1 MTLEEL
7 IYKRFTESETLVSQL
22 AVYAG
27 KPAVFRPV
35 SPEGNQE
42 GWEGKTQFPQ
52 LIYNFDLQANE
63 ERKSAG
69 TLSVSLLC
77 QNTTEIT
84 PENIEPEVRKC
95 LKDVLLKPEHGT
107 PYAFTWARSDA
118 FEMEETKSR
127 LVIGI
132 EIRFDILEY
141 PSQETLDPDPV
152 MAVNQYIKEV
162 CPACMIMGY
171 DHMEEITEAT
181 GEKPVIYCRLASVEK
196 AEETNTVAWMDGRIA
211 IHILCP
217 DSGKRMKRVA
227 DIANQISLAGEI
239 ILLDHSPMFIKR
251 LQTNYQSDYLKD
263 GQIVIT
269 GHFGLLRY
277 RAKNPILRKT
287 NITYRQEVAD
297 GKRKQFKEGCRTQS
311 NGETGSGNED
321 IHRRD
326 TEGKAGF
333 CIHR

>member
-7 IYKRFTESETLVSQL
+7 IYKRFTESENLVSQL

-42 GWEGKTQFPQ
+42 GWESKTQFPQ

-69 TLSVSLLC
+69 TLAVSLLC

-107 PYAFTWARSDA
+107 PYAFAWARSDA

-152 MAVNQYIKEV
+152 MAV
-162 CPACMIMGY
+162 
-171 DHMEEITEAT
+171 
-181 GEKPVIYCRLASVEK
+181 
-196 AEETNTVAWMDGRIA
+196 AW
-211 IHILCP
+211 
-217 DSGKRMKRVA
+217 
-227 DIANQISLAGEI
+227 
-239 ILLDHSPMFIKR
+239 
-251 LQTNYQSDYLKD
+251 LQWKKQ
-263 GQIVIT
+263 
-269 GHFGLLRY
+269 
-277 RAKNPILRKT
+277 
-287 NITYRQEVAD
+287 
-297 GKRKQFKEGCRTQS
+297 RKQIQLHGWMAGLPSIFYAQTVEEG
-311 NGETGSGNED
+311 
-321 IHRRD
+321 
-326 TEGKAGF
+326 
-333 CIHR
+333 

>member
-7 IYKRFTESETLVSQL
+7 IYKRFTESEILVSQL

-84 PENIEPEVRKC
+84 PEDIEPEVRRC
-95 LKDVLLKPEHGT
+95 LKDVLLKPEHGM

-127 LVIGI
+127 LVIGS

-141 PSQETLDPDPV
+141 ISQETSDPDPV
-152 MAVNQYIKEV
+152 MAVSQYIKSLYPECWV
-162 CPACMIMGY
+162 IGLDQMG
-171 DHMEEITEAT
+171 EITEAAIQ
-181 GEKPVIYCRLASVEK
+181 PVIYCRLVSVEK
-196 AEETNTVAWMDGRIA
+196 SEETNTVAWMDGRIA
-211 IHILCP
+211 VHILCP
-217 DSGKRMKRVA
+217 DSGRRMKMVA

-239 ILLDHSPMFIKR
+239 MMLDHSPMFIKR

-287 NITYRQEVAD
+287 NITYRQEVAN
-297 GKRKQFKEGCRTQS
+297 GKGNQFKEGYRTQS
-311 NGETGSGNED
+311 NGKAESGNGD

-326 TEGKAGF
+326 TERKAGF